1 MPGLTRRP
9 PVPTVSRLMLQRLY
23 LLALLLV
30 AAPAVIAAIALAEPA
45 PSAPADGVLLLR
57 SGRVL
62 AGKIRRDGTR
72 YVVSLPAGEI
82 RIRAEDVEHVS
93 ATLQGGYE
101 YKRATILPGSA
112 GPHLDLA
119 AWCIAQG
126 LWAEA
131 RRELDDARRLE
142 PRHPKIPLLE
152 RRLTTDQRTASQPA
166 PADAPATATEPGETK
181 AEDES
186 EAPDVP
192 KAVVDAFAA
201 SVQPILQNH
210 CSAAACHGPTTTSS
224 FRLVR
229 HPYGRP
235 IARTTHENLR
245 AVLELVDREHPSQ
258 SPLLM
263 TPIKPH
269 GRMREAVF
277 KPRDTARYR
286 QLVAWVQQVAGGST
300 GLAAKPGPDQQPPLL
315 QQAEEAEPPRKAPQQ
330 SPPSS
335 VKPAGFRVPTPEQ
348 DRSPSPGFI
357 PRDAFDPEIFN
368 RRHFPG
374 RR

>member
-1 MPGLTRRP
+1 M
-9 PVPTVSRLMLQRLY
+9 
-23 LLALLLV
+23 
-30 AAPAVIAAIALAEPA
+30 ALAQPA
-45 PSAPADGVLLLR
+45 PPAPADGVLLLR

-62 AGKIRRDGTR
+62 AGKVRRDGTR

-119 AWCIAQG
+119 AWCLAQG
-126 LWAEA
+126 LWDEA

-166 PADAPATATEPGETK
+166 AADAHATAAKPGDTPAD
-181 AEDES
+181 DERDT
-186 EAPDVP
+186 APDVP
-192 KAVVDAFAA
+192 KPVVDAFAA

-286 QLVAWVQQVAGGST
+286 QLVAWVQQVAGST
-300 GLAAKPGPDQQPPLL
+300 NLAGKPDPDQQPPLL
-315 QQAEEAEPPRKAPQQ
+315 QQAKEPQ
-330 SPPSS
+330 PPSDS
-335 VKPAGFRVPTPEQ
+335 QPKSLPANVKPAGFPMPPAEK
-348 DRSPSPGFI
+348 DRSLPQGFV

-368 RRHFPG
+368 RRYFPG
-374 RR
+374 RK